1 MARKTKEEAA
11 RTRQRILDAAL
22 DVFYKKGY
30 LATTIDDIATRIRLT
45 KGAVYW
51 HFDSKSD
58 LILELVLLRVNRH
71 LVLMQTSQAQLRSL
85 IGLRDFFVQRALHIV
100 NTPND
105 RMFFSM
111 MMRMDWNVEQLK
123 PVKHYLDTLDQNLIS
138 SLANCLVQ
146 LKDMGVVRPNIDEKL
161 IANVLGG
168 LWIGLIKAS
177 IDGCLQDD
185 LEKTIQTGFDIIL
198 ASCAH

>member
-30 LATTIDDIATRIRLT
+30 LATTIDDVASRIRLT

-58 LILELVLLRVNRH
+58 LVLELVLLRVNRH

-85 IGLRDFFVQRALHIV
+85 SGLRDFFVQRALHIV

-146 LKDMGVVRPNIDEKL
+146 LKDIGVVRPTIDEKL
-161 IANVLGG
+161 IASVLGG

>member
-1 MARKTKEEAA
+1 
-11 RTRQRILDAAL
+11 
-22 DVFYKKGY
+22 
-30 LATTIDDIATRIRLT
+30 
-45 KGAVYW
+45 
-51 HFDSKSD
+51 
-58 LILELVLLRVNRH
+58 
-71 LVLMQTSQAQLRSL
+71 MQTSQAQLRSL